1 MTYLLLTIVFVL
13 LTALW
18 GYKLGDTFRAKAGA
32 TAYQGLYTVSLLISL
47 ALILLKYRA
56 DNQVLNRYKQAV
68 ADSGK
73 ALDNAQSAVEHVEK
87 TARAAKTRS
96 EAMLNKM
103 DGMRQKEALIQAQLK
118 QHGLFADYEN
128 GILRPVN
135 KSL

>member
-13 LTALW
+13 LTAFL
-18 GYKLGDTFRAKAGA
+18 GYKPGDTFREKVGA
-32 TAYQGLYTVSLLISL
+32 TAYQGLYMVSLLLSL

-56 DNQVLNRYKQAV
+56 DNQVLSMYKQVV

-73 ALDNAQSAVEHVEK
+73 ALDKAQRAVEKVEK
-87 TARAAKTRS
+87 TALAVQTRS
-96 EAMLNKM
+96 EAMLKKM
-103 DGMRQKEALIQAQLK
+103 DDMRQKEALIQAQLK
-118 QHGLFADYEN
+118 QHDLFADYKN